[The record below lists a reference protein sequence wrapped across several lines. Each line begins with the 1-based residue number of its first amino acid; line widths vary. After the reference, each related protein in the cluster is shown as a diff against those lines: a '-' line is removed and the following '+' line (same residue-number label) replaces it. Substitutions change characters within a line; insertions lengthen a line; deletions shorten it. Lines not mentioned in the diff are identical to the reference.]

1 MLKFLKRF
9 RRRCDDREPLYVCA
23 PGAAEG
29 PPAPAATGEAGTPAR
44 QPDDVSLL
52 EWLRLVLGH
61 LCTEERLRLQQ
72 RVVNSVHYG
81 DALPQAVR
89 HALLGESGQ
98 QDGQWAM
105 LLVGVDAIDDIERQ
119 GRELARAAGIAAI
132 YGWSWHEGR
141 GRTPR
146 AALFELHTWLLGFGY
161 SLMQMDTGRQEHA
174 MLMTAAGDA
183 EAAVRLGNALGARL
197 TLPRSD

>member
-9 RRRCDDREPLYVCA
+9 RRRFDEQEPMFVSV
-23 PGAAEG
+23 PGEPV
-29 PPAPAATGEAGTPAR
+29 PPLASTPPAR

-61 LCTEERLRLQQ
+61 LCIEERLRLQQ
-72 RVVNSVHYG
+72 RVVNSVQFG
-81 DALPQAVR
+81 DAVPQAVR
-89 HALLGESGQ
+89 HALLAEGGQ

-105 LLVGVDAIDDIERQ
+105 LLVGIDEIDDVERQ

-141 GRTPR
+141 SRTPR
-146 AALFELHTWLLGFGY
+146 AALFELHTWLLGFGF
-161 SLMQMDTGRQEHA
+161 SLLQMDTGRPERA
-174 MLMTAAGDA
+174 MLMTAAVDA
-183 EAAVRLGNALGARL
+183 EAALRLGNALGARL
-197 TLPRSD
+197 ALPRSD